1 KIWKTEASSLLGQSQ
16 LSYKNSQSK
25 GWIHTKEDHQ
35 HIWTLVTQYSE
46 TRHTLLKATVLCFT
60 ASSLTRDLRN
70 PVSLIQ
76 PLLFSITTYN
86 ANSSRSV

>member
-70 PVSLIQ
+70 PICLVKDLYSL
-76 PLLFSITTYN
+76 Y
-86 ANSSRSV
+86 